1 MRISD
6 WSSDV
11 CSSDLRVMTM
21 TKLLRCA
28 AIAAGGLLLA
38 TGALAEPPPGLD
50 ARVEAAMQAY
60 GTPGFAISIV
70 TDGDV
75 VHAKGYGARKPG
87 SPGQADAGTTIPH
100 RPTHPD
106 EHLEGPEWGSN

>member
-1 MRISD
+1 MRRTIQGA
-6 WSSDV
+6 
-11 CSSDLRVMTM
+11 RVMTM

-70 TDGDV
+70 EDGEW
-75 VHAKGYGARKPG
+75 VHATGSGLRTLDSAATDAAAPTLPHG
-87 SPGQADAGTTIPH
+87 SPRKAVP
-100 RPTHPD
+100 P
-106 EHLEGPEWGSN
+106 